1 MAQIPDFTY
10 MTAEEAINQDEFI
23 EPPASFKS
31 AVWKYFKLTK
41 SRKLSVCNVCNTV
54 MSYSGNTTNL
64 QTHLRRHHPHIDI
77 CLGQGTYSGGNSTNT
92 LKSSPV
98 PVSSIFNSTESSSS
112 DSFLS
117 LNVNKLIPVGGSG
130 KSWLITDAIT
140 KYLASDL
147 RPVSVIEDPCFRNLI
162 HILDP
167 SYNFPA
173 TQQFTEIEIPRLYHS
188 VKSNIKEKVSC
199 AERVAFSTDIWT
211 SKSKQNHVTVTCHY
225 IDSDW
230 QVKGYVLQT
239 CVLSEC
245 CSGNEIAT
253 SLWHIAEEWELQDT
267 LSAVVTDSSTYVSM
281 TSSSPQRQFEL
292 LLVCFAQNLNKAT
305 LDGFSVPDVM
315 DLLQKVRKIVT
326 FFYMNKNATGILK
339 QKQTILDVPQNN
351 LMTDVRDKSTSS
363 HDMLE
368 QFLEQKSAIYAAL
381 TSKEMRKE
389 TIDIVMLTDDE
400 IANIKFLVDLFKPMK
415 MAMQAIC
422 EKSAPT
428 LSVVAPLLSQLRGRM
443 KNKDNDSVII
453 TSVKEAILSSLQT
466 CHTKEDMDFFYI
478 ASALDPRFKTLP
490 FLSDVERLTVFS
502 SIAVKV
508 TELNKKT
515 RTKTDGSSSHHS
527 SSTPFNTTIQIK
539 QEPSDSGSGI
549 SMIMEMQ
556 DRAAEWDE
564 PPVKRSALSSLFGD
578 VFIEQQNRPKSV
590 LTSAQ
595 EEVDRYKTENP
606 TSLECNPLLWW
617 KDHEG
622 AYPLLAALAKSVLC
636 IPGATVTSDVFT
648 YSGDIFNIQ
657 RETLDCTSV
666 DMMTFIKKNME
677 F

>member
-1 MAQIPDFTY
+1 

-117 LNVNKLIPVGGSG
+117 LNVNKLIPVGGS
-130 KSWLITDAIT
+130 
-140 KYLASDL
+140 
-147 RPVSVIEDPCFRNLI
+147 
-162 HILDP
+162 
-167 SYNFPA
+167 
-173 TQQFTEIEIPRLYHS
+173 
-188 VKSNIKEKVSC
+188 
-199 AERVAFSTDIWT
+199 
-211 SKSKQNHVTVTCHY
+211 
-225 IDSDW
+225 
-230 QVKGYVLQT
+230 
-239 CVLSEC
+239 
-245 CSGNEIAT
+245 
-253 SLWHIAEEWELQDT
+253 
-267 LSAVVTDSSTYVSM
+267 DSSTYVSM
-281 TSSSPQRQFEL
+281 TSSPQRQFEL

-326 FFYMNKNATGILK
+326 FFYMNKNAAGILK
-339 QKQTILDVPQNN
+339 QKQTILDVPQNS

-368 QFLEQKSAIYAAL
+368 QYLEQKSAIYAAL

-453 TSVKEAILSSLQT
+453 TSVKEAILNSLQT